1 MEGNECSTY
10 WENLGGGSVGRAKC
24 LWKGR
29 AYEEKGVGSV
39 SGSCHSHEKNKEGE
53 RKIME
58 GESCARKV
66 GDKIWVHP

>member
-1 MEGNECSTY
+1 MEGDKRSTS
-10 WENLGGGSVGRAKC
+10 WKNFGGGSAGRF
-24 LWKGR
+24 KGMWR
-29 AYEEKGVGSV
+29 GRYCEEKGVGSFR
-39 SGSCHSHEKNKEGE
+39 GSCHSHEKNKEGE